1 MAFTDQ
7 RFLCV
12 GEVEGS
18 VDVEQRSNYASRK
31 IITHFSLA
39 CFLFQLLGQIIWC
52 SLTSIGAGGKG
63 QIMTTYLDSVMD
75 MRAQV
80 CTQLF
85 HPPAYE
91 WRQQTWARCFVGA
104 FMHLLLLLKSV
115 KQVVQARASVHSG
128 LDHITV
134 FSESCCCCSGEAQ
147 CHPTFRI

>member
-85 HPPAYE
+85 HPLHMNGGSRHGHVALWVPSC
-91 WRQQTWARCFVGA
+91 T
-104 FMHLLLLLKSV
+104 
-115 KQVVQARASVHSG
+115 
-128 LDHITV
+128 
-134 FSESCCCCSGEAQ
+134 CCCC
-147 CHPTFRI
+147 